1 MRGAAVRSVD
11 EPAEEWLA
19 LGVLVTREGKSKS
32 GLSLPGK
39 RVWRGGGGGGG
50 GEGRREREEGET
62 ILCLRQLYI
71 NSHNVHKGLKGEET
85 TNRRMVSNHPKVHF
99 VTPGPPLP
107 S

>member
-50 GEGRREREEGET
+50 GGGEGRREREEGEQGEEREEGET

-71 NSHNVHKGLKGEET
+71 NSHNVHKGKKLLT
-85 TNRRMVSNHPKVHF
+85 
-99 VTPGPPLP
+99 
-107 S
+107 